1 MLRSIQVKIV
11 LMFLALGIV
20 MIGLMGY
27 VNYANLQRLSDEVIT
42 DSQDADYV
50 IIQEYQEQQ
59 KLITIYTILI
69 FTLIS
74 LLVRDI
80 CYSKSNSTY

>member
-42 DSQDADYV
+42 DNQDADYV